1 MEEKVSY
8 WGSPIA
14 VNVRRQAN
22 SFSELMCRIKSLEIR
37 HQHPAPPQTVK
48 SQWDFQLVSE
58 FSGTWL
64 SHHSHFNTTQYW
76 KGNTGSL
83 GAQSPE
89 MVRPSDPN
97 TARSHPALHPW
108 ASYQLSSKIGT
119 ITSNLMQQHENAC
132 DMYMQVTD
140 TGPMPCTV
148 IWMLVT
154 GICCPGC
161 CVHGHTD
168 VFELVSSNPPSSGA
182 GLTSRT
188 GGTPSPAG
196 LIGSSAL
203 GSFPSTPSLLH
214 LAGFA
219 LHVLGIL
226 ALTSSVSPHTLIYL
240 LYLPSSIFP
249 TLLPF
254 PLKSDSFF
262 FF

>member
-8 WGSPIA
+8 WGRPIA
-14 VNVRRQAN
+14 VNIRRQAS

-48 SQWDFQLVSE
+48 SQRDFQLVSE

-64 SHHSHFNTTQYW
+64 SHHSHFNITQYW
-76 KGNTGSL
+76 KGDTDSL
-83 GAQSPE
+83 GTQSPE

-119 ITSNLMQQHENAC
+119 ITSNLMQQHEKEC

-168 VFELVSSNPPSSGA
+168 VYELMSSNPPSSGA
-182 GLTSRT
+182 CSHHQQDSWEALPWAPFPAPPLYYILQGLHCMCWVSLLWPPPYPLIRSFTYSTSH
-188 GGTPSPAG
+188 
-196 LIGSSAL
+196 LQ
-203 GSFPSTPSLLH
+203 SFPLSYH
-214 LAGFA
+214 
-219 LHVLGIL
+219 
-226 ALTSSVSPHTLIYL
+226 
-240 LYLPSSIFP
+240 FP
-249 TLLPF
+249 
-254 PLKSDSFF
+254 
-262 FF
+262 